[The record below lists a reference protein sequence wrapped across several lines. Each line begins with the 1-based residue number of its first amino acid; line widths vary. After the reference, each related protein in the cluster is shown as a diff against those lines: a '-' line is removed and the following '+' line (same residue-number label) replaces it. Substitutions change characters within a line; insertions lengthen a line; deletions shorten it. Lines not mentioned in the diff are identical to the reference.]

1 MFHVKHLREKMNEK
15 IKTFFAWLGGI
26 GAVVLAFLL
35 GRGRNPDRQ
44 RISDIKDSVDN
55 GRLEA
60 DRVGELNQQFAVS
73 TDRAKQAVV
82 DLAKGAERLGETMQ
96 RATGTVE
103 DAHRAVD
110 EGLRVLAEAE
120 KRANR
125 KND

>member
-1 MFHVKHLREKMNEK
+1 MNEK
-15 IKTFFAWLGGI
+15 LKTFFAWIGGI
-26 GAVVLAFLL
+26 GAVVLAFFL
-35 GRGRNPDRQ
+35 GRGRNSDRQ
-44 RISDIKDSVDN
+44 RVSDIKDSVDN

-60 DRVGELNQQFAVS
+60 DGVGELNRQFAVS
-73 TDRAKQAVV
+73 TDRAKHAVV
-82 DLAKGAERLGETMQ
+82 DLAKGAERLGETVQ